1 LPNLAKQHRQ
11 KLPPTRESPRMAL
24 ATMPRHRV
32 LKLHARKQLE
42 KLVENAAYSIH
53 GGSLLSR
60 RSRLLAVPSTLVG
73 FRLFRHS

>member
-1 LPNLAKQHRQ
+1 
-11 KLPPTRESPRMAL
+11 MAL
-24 ATMPRHRV
+24 ATMPRHRL

-53 GGSLLSR
+53 GGSLLR
-60 RSRLLAVPSTLVG
+60 RRFCLPAIPSTLVG